1 MLSNSVLLALIL
13 VLLSSS
19 FLLILQRNTGK
30 LIWNAKSGS
39 KNRQPTFIIAGPS
52 GSGKTCLYNL
62 MTTGTLKTTVTSQE
76 TSVANDFKLSESV
89 KVRLMAFPGHLKLRS
104 KLLDE
109 IKDSTNIK
117 GLVFVIDATVDP
129 KQLTKT
135 AEFLF
140 QILQLTERRK
150 DGIDIL
156 FACNKSEMFTA
167 RPPLKI
173 REVLEQEIE
182 KIIIRKQ
189 KSLETVTGPIAGHH
203 HSNENHELG
212 QDDTADFETG
222 NGFSFDV
229 LEGNVDAFAGSV
241 LKKDI
246 EKWECWMGE
255 RAVN

>member
-1 MLSNSVLLALIL
+1 MFSNSVLVALIL
-13 VLLSSS
+13 VLLTSS

-39 KNRQPTFIIAGPS
+39 KNRQPTLIIAGPC

-62 MTTGTLKTTVTSQE
+62 MTTGKLKTTVTSQE
-76 TSVANDFKLSESV
+76 TSIADNFKLSQSV
-89 KVRLMAFPGHLKLRS
+89 QVRLMAFPGHLKLRS

-109 IKDSTNIK
+109 IKDSINIK

-140 QILQLTERRK
+140 HILQLTERRK
-150 DGIDIL
+150 DGVDIL
-156 FACNKSEMFTA
+156 LACNKSEMFTA

-189 KSLETVTGPIAGHH
+189 KSLETVT
-203 HSNENHELG
+203 HSNKNHELE
-212 QDDTADFETG
+212 QEDTVDFETG
-222 NGFSFDV
+222 NNFSFNI
-229 LEGNVDAFAGSV
+229 LEGNVDAFEGSV

-246 EKWECWMGE
+246 DKWECWMRE